1 MRVEEK
7 GKRLFMRILSLGYSS
22 YRVWKELNK
31 MGMSTTYQAVLNW
44 SRGKHGPCEERSM
57 ALQSIYLKILD
68 ERAIDPFE
76 FNLKALAEEN
86 RKDQVEAGQYEI

>member
-1 MRVEEK
+1 
-7 GKRLFMRILSLGYSS
+7 
-22 YRVWKELNK
+22 
-31 MGMSTTYQAVLNW
+31 
-44 SRGKHGPCEERSM
+44 M
-57 ALQSIYLKILD
+57 ALQSIYLKIWD